1 MVPESLRFWF
11 IIHFAAD
18 MLFAVPLILFP
29 LRFLG
34 FWGFEAVDPL
44 TARLV
49 GAALAGIGG
58 NSLFMHKG
66 GIPEFS
72 SMLTLKI
79 IWSAAAVISI
89 VISIIEG
96 GPAALYIFL
105 AIFICFSLL
114 WIYYKIRIQRY

>member
-114 WIYYKIRIQRY
+114 WIYYKIRLLRY

>member
-11 IIHFAAD
+11 IVHFAAD
-18 MLFAVPLILFP
+18 ILFALPLIIFP
-29 LRFLG
+29 VFFLG
-34 FWGFEAVDPL
+34 LWGFEAADPF

-58 NSLFMHKG
+58 NSLLMHKG
-66 GIPEFS
+66 GVAEFS

-79 IWSAAAVISI
+79 IWSSAAIISI
-89 VISIIEG
+89 VITIIEG

-105 AIFICFSLL
+105 AIFLFFSLL
-114 WIYYKIRIQRY
+114 WIYYKIRISRY